1 MRFASDIEELIYLE
15 YQDIDPSAYQS
26 KIRYFEQNKKAIKQ
40 LAYELRLEM
49 SLEYV
54 VALFEVGEYYQ
65 YLQHVDQ
72 LLTRVI
78 EENLFSVN
86 GDDIYQEL
94 LYRKGASLYNIV
106 DYYGADHVLSELCRI
121 DPKNEFYKRTF
132 KKNKIDSLR
141 YLAQKGRAVIIS
153 MFLVA
158 AAIIGIEL
166 LVIRPF
172 FPEWISAVELSR
184 NLIFGFAV
192 FGILF
197 QEFKIRF
204 IADRQYKNLLK
215 KSPS

>member
-1 MRFASDIEELIYLE
+1 MRFANDIEELIYLE
-15 YQDIDPSAYQS
+15 YQDIDAKAYQS
-26 KIRYFEQNKKAIKQ
+26 KIRYYEQNKKAISQ
-40 LAYELRLEM
+40 LPYELRLEM

-65 YLQHVDQ
+65 YLQHVDK

-78 EENLFSVN
+78 EDNIFSID

-106 DYYGADHVLSELCRI
+106 DYYGADHVLSELCKI
-121 DPKNEFYKRTF
+121 DKENDIYRQTF

-141 YLAQKGRAVIIS
+141 YRAQKIRAVIIS

-158 AAIIGIEL
+158 GVIIGVEL

-172 FPEWISAVELSR
+172 FMEWVQSIETTR
-184 NLIFGFAV
+184 NLIFGAAV
-192 FGILF
+192 LGIIL
-197 QEFKIRF
+197 QELRIRLY
-204 IADRQYKNLLK
+204 ADRQYKNLFK
-215 KSPS
+215 RS

>member
-1 MRFASDIEELIYLE
+1 MRFANDIEELIYLE
-15 YQDIDPSAYQS
+15 YQDIDAKAYQS
-26 KIRYFEQNKKAIKQ
+26 KIRYYEQNKKAISQ
-40 LAYELRLEM
+40 LPYELRLEM

-65 YLQHVDQ
+65 YLQHVDK

-78 EENLFSVN
+78 EDNIFSID

-106 DYYGADHVLSELCRI
+106 DYYGADHVLSELCKI
-121 DPKNEFYKRTF
+121 DKNNDVYRQTF

-141 YLAQKGRAVIIS
+141 YRAQKIRAVIIS

-158 AAIIGIEL
+158 GVIIGVEL

-172 FPEWISAVELSR
+172 FMEWVQSIETTR
-184 NLIFGFAV
+184 NLIFGAAV
-192 FGILF
+192 LGIIL
-197 QEFKIRF
+197 QELRIRLY
-204 IADRQYKNLLK
+204 ADRQYKNLFK
-215 KSPS
+215 RS